1 MIKRIIQLSILLT
14 VCLLVKNLPIF
25 EKFKRSYLKD
35 YDPNYCVKYEN
46 YSSEAVSYFN
56 EIALKTESGL
66 TLRYLSKY
74 TEDVFIYVEGHQPK
88 YIQEELQKIVFD
100 LNMIID
106 PIEVRIT
113 ENKSES
119 NLIVTIGSLKEIRKR
134 YQIFLS
140 HRFDNSR
147 GGFSIGNENFSH
159 CFLNTKNIE
168 SVESA
173 KHVLREEITQSLG
186 LPNDSWKYA
195 ESIFYQG
202 GSTSM
207 KYSELDKQLIS
218 MLYN

>member
-1 MIKRIIQLSILLT
+1 MFKRIIQLSILLT
-14 VCLLVKNLPIF
+14 LCLLVKNLPIF
-25 EKFKRSYLKD
+25 EKFKRSDLKH
-35 YDPNYCVKYEN
+35 YDPHYCVRYEN
-46 YSSEAVSYFN
+46 YSSEAASYFN
-56 EIALKTESGL
+56 EIALRTESGL

-74 TEDVFIYVEGHQPK
+74 TVDVFIYVEGHQPK

-106 PIEVRIT
+106 PIDVRIT

-119 NLIVTIGSLKEIRKR
+119 NLIITIGSLEEIRKR
-134 YQIFLS
+134 YQIFRS
-140 HRFDNSR
+140 NGFDNSR

-159 CFLNTKNIE
+159 CFLNTTNIE

-186 LPNDSWKYA
+186 LPNDSWKYS

-202 GSTSM
+202 GSTST